1 MDPHD
6 ELAAHYAIARSENP
20 DADIEEIATLV
31 AERMSIDGETALA
44 SVSLFTGGDV
54 DVVRAVRL
62 RHRVGK
68 RVRVGPGAVAEA

>member
-20 DADIEEIATLV
+20 DADIEEIVALV

-44 SVSLFTGGDV
+44 SENLSTGGHV
-54 DVVRAVRL
+54 DVVRQL
-62 RHRVGK
+62 IYQIEWESESEGE
-68 RVRVGPGAVAEA
+68 P

>member
-54 DVVRAVRL
+54 DVVRQFVYDIEWESESEL
-62 RHRVGK
+62 
-68 RVRVGPGAVAEA
+68 GPEL